1 MLQGEKIFLVD
12 FGFCDKF
19 VDKYGRHLGKD
30 YVMESFRGN
39 FTFATSRQL
48 EFKKPSRRDDL
59 ISLGY
64 LLVYLL
70 NDNKLPIYSEVFQ
83 EKSLDQYEELAIARI
98 FKKQNSLTHLA
109 TIVDPSL
116 EEFCREIEQLGYDQR
131 PDYVLL

>member
-1 MLQGEKIFLVD
+1 MID

-19 VDKYGRHLGKD
+19 VDKNGRHLGKD

-98 FKKQNSLTHLA
+98 FKK
-109 TIVDPSL
+109 
-116 EEFCREIEQLGYDQR
+116 
-131 PDYVLL
+131 